1 MRQRRLPKNTCALRL
16 PQSPSPRAALCS
28 PPVLAGPALAKGT
41 PSMRR
46 TGNVIRSLCSVAFA
60 FAFVGCAATPNDP
73 DPFESVN
80 RRIYWFN
87 EALDKT
93 IVEPAARGYRF
104 VLPSF
109 VRTGV
114 SNFFSNL
121 GDIRVSL
128 NNALQGKTEDALS
141 DFSRVVINSTIGMAG
156 LLDVA
161 SEAGIERHQEDF
173 GQTLGRWGVGP
184 GPFVML
190 PFFGPSTVRDTLGWG
205 VDIASDPVTYVDPSR
220 SRNQLSGTR
229 LINRRSELLDA
240 SKILDQ
246 AALDEYLFVRDAYL
260 QRRRSLI
267 YDGAPPPELDTNDAL
282 NDQPKIDAPK
292 KENRRPEVKK

>member
-1 MRQRRLPKNTCALRL
+1 M
-16 PQSPSPRAALCS
+16 
-28 PPVLAGPALAKGT
+28 
-41 PSMRR
+41 
-46 TGNVIRSLCSVAFA
+46 IRSLCISAFA
-60 FAFVGCAATPNDP
+60 LAFVGCAATPNDP

-93 IVEPAARGYRF
+93 VVEPVARGYRF

-121 GDIRVSL
+121 GDVRVSL

-141 DFSRVVINSTIGMAG
+141 DFSRVVINSTIGIVG

-161 SEAGIERHQEDF
+161 SEAGIEKHQEDF
-173 GQTLGRWGVGP
+173 GQTLGRWGFGP

-205 VDIASDPVTYVDPSR
+205 VDIASDPVTYVDPSH
-220 SRNQLSGTR
+220 SRYQLSGTR

-240 SKILDQ
+240 SRILDQ

-267 YDGAPPPELDTNDAL
+267 YDGAPPDSDINDVLKDDTQKP
-282 NDQPKIDAPK
+282 DQQRKSEKP
-292 KENRRPEVKK
+292 N